1 MTAFAFQNLILRA
14 GRLIKKFSCT
24 LSVMARKKMI
34 QFVLLQNDTDIYLN
48 LISITFVLT
57 NYFGQGIT
65 KDKDR
70 INYHNIFVMAD
81 HLDKEI
87 HQILPRFHHTSTGSD
102 FTNSLFGGSKCKALK
117 KMLETPKSHKL

>member
-24 LSVMARKKMI
+24 LSMMARKKMI

-87 HQILPRFHHTSTGSD
+87 RQILPRFHHTSTGSD
-102 FTNSLFGGSKCKALK
+102 FANSLFGGSKCKALK